1 MHGLKL
7 LQIVSLSAFS
17 FMADWDGLNIIPCL
31 FFILRDMESF
41 VKTESK
47 TVGKKK
53 RKLQN
58 EEYSESSSS
67 GVQVNRNIFIML
79 SLNEHCCNRSV
90 HSLASVTQEPHTP
103 PPSPPNPTFRPRGS
117 CLSF

>member
-1 MHGLKL
+1 
-7 LQIVSLSAFS
+7 
-17 FMADWDGLNIIPCL
+17 MADWDGLNIIPCL

-79 SLNEHCCNRSV
+79 SLNEHCCNSSV
-90 HSLASVTQEPHTP
+90 HSLASVTLEPN
-103 PPSPPNPTFRPRGS
+103 PNPTS
-117 CLSF
+117 MT

>member
-7 LQIVSLSAFS
+7 LQIISLSAFI
-17 FMADWDGLNIIPCL
+17 FIADWGGVNIHVIPCL

-58 EEYSESSSS
+58 EEYSESSPS

-79 SLNEHCCNRSV
+79 SLNEHCCNSSV
-90 HSLASVTQEPHTP
+90 HPLASVTQVLEDRNP
-103 PPSPPNPTFRPRGS
+103 PPPPHPTFRP
-117 CLSF
+117 

>member
-1 MHGLKL
+1 
-7 LQIVSLSAFS
+7 
-17 FMADWDGLNIIPCL
+17 MADWDGLNIIPCL

-47 TVGKKK
+47 TVGIKK

-79 SLNEHCCNRSV
+79 SLNEHYCNSSV
-90 HSLASVTQEPHTP
+90 HSLTSVTQEPPPPPP
-103 PPSPPNPTFRPRGS
+103 PPSPNPTFRPRGS
-117 CLSF
+117 CLSY

>member
-1 MHGLKL
+1 MKL
-7 LQIVSLSAFS
+7 LQIISLSAFI
-17 FMADWDGLNIIPCL
+17 FIADWGGLNIHVHVIPCL

-58 EEYSESSSS
+58 EEYSESSPS

-79 SLNEHCCNRSV
+79 SLNEHCCNSTV
-90 HSLASVTQEPHTP
+90 HPLASVTQVLEDRNQP
-103 PPSPPNPTFRPRGS
+103 PPHPTFRP
-117 CLSF
+117 

>member
-1 MHGLKL
+1 
-7 LQIVSLSAFS
+7 
-17 FMADWDGLNIIPCL
+17 MADWGGLNIIPCL

-47 TVGKKK
+47 AVGKKK

-103 PPSPPNPTFRPRGS
+103 PPPPIPHLDPEVVN